1 MMALR
6 MLCYAAAL
14 TACGGRGVS
23 LDPPS
28 EVTPHRAAL
37 AVLTVSN
44 ATPDSLLI
52 LFRTAL
58 PPLQEVGVGAVPA
71 HEQRR
76 MAPVPAGEPIILVAR
91 RGDGAEYELPARSF
105 AFDAGW
111 TWVIP
116 REAVFSMPEPRK

>member
-1 MMALR
+1 MTGSRLL
-6 MLCYAAAL
+6 LCAAAL
-14 TACGGRGVS
+14 SACAGRGVS

-44 ATPDSLLI
+44 ATSDNLLI

-71 HEQRR
+71 HDQRR

-91 RGDGAEYELPARSF
+91 RSDGAEYQLPARSF
-105 AFDAGW
+105 ALDAAW
-111 TWVIP
+111 TWEIP
-116 REAVFSMPEPRK
+116 RDAVFSMPEPDK